1 MALEQIPSDIKEKVQ
16 HQFGAYCGK
25 VLKGTAIDY
34 HRQMSTKILY
44 EKSFSDLSPRELEQF
59 YTIDEYQSDNYLFK
73 ALEYDV
79 EVRSDLLCEVLQLLS
94 QRKRDVILLSF
105 FIGMSDTEIA
115 KELCLVNSTIHKHK
129 KSALNLMKNEL
140 IKRGMEE

>member
-1 MALEQIPSDIKEKVQ
+1 MYK
-16 HQFGAYCGK
+16 
-25 VLKGTAIDY
+25 
-34 HRQMSTKILY
+34 RQ
-44 EKSFSDLSPRELEQF
+44 
-59 YTIDEYQSDNYLFK
+59 

-79 EVRSDLLCEVLQLLS
+79 EVRSDLLAEVLQLLS

>member
-1 MALEQIPSDIKEKVQ
+1 MEQIPSDIKEKVQ
-16 HQFGAYCGK
+16 RQFGAYCGK

-34 HRQMSTKILY
+34 YRKISKKKLY
-44 EKSFSDLSPRELEQF
+44 EKSFSELSEKELEQF
-59 YTIDEYQSDNYLFK
+59 CTTDEYQSDNYWFK
-73 ALEYDV
+73 ALQYDI
-79 EVRSDLLCEVLQLLS
+79 EVRSELLAEVLQLLS
-94 QRKRDVILLSF
+94 KRKRDVILLSF
-105 FIGMSDTEIA
+105 FMGMTDTEIA